1 VPAVGVSRPAM
12 IYKSVLLPEPEAPT
26 IAAVSFGASVK
37 SISRRMS
44 RVPVESVTDLCT
56 CSTEMMGSDMF
67 AGSWSRRHF
76 IAAALAGGY
85 AAGSHAAGSSAASTA
100 AGAKTILV
108 VGDSL
113 SAEYGL
119 KRGTGWVPLLQ
130 SRLEKEKLPA
140 TVLNASISG
149 ETTSGGRS
157 RLPAL
162 LAQHQPAIVV
172 IPLGANDALRG
183 LPLTMTEDN
192 LSQMTQA
199 AQKAGAKVLLVGIQ
213 VPPNYGGD
221 YANRFAGLYQKV
233 AKSQGA
239 ALVPFMLKGIADDAD
254 PTRLF
259 QADRIHPRE
268 EAQPLILD
276 NVWPELKKLIAV
288 AGDRKK

>member
-1 VPAVGVSRPAM
+1 
-12 IYKSVLLPEPEAPT
+12 
-26 IAAVSFGASVK
+26 
-37 SISRRMS
+37 
-44 RVPVESVTDLCT
+44 
-56 CSTEMMGSDMF
+56 MF
-67 AGSWSRRHF
+67 AGSWNRRHF

-85 AAGSHAAGSSAASTA
+85 AAGSHAAGSSATGA
-100 AGAKTILV
+100 AAPGSTILV

-140 TVLNASISG
+140 RVVNASISG
-149 ETTSGGRS
+149 DTTSGGRS
-157 RLPAL
+157 RLPTL

-192 LSQMTQA
+192 LSQMAQA

-233 AKSQGA
+233 AKSQGV
-239 ALVPFMLKGIADDAD
+239 ALVPFMLRGVADDAD

-276 NVWPELKKLIAV
+276 NIWPELKKLIAV
-288 AGDRKK
+288 AGERKT